1 MKEGIVHKEQ
11 TGLYEKM
18 EDLLT
23 EINGGIFVAS
33 TTEDLGVKQNSLN
46 IAKKAFTQLVSFFP
60 SHQELSQLSKP
71 LIDLDTI
78 EDNEKKL
85 KDLEEREGS

>member
-33 TTEDLGVKQNSLN
+33 TTEDPKVKQNSLN
-46 IAKKAFTQLVSFFP
+46 IAKKAFAQLVHYFR
-60 SHQELSQLSKP
+60 SHQELSQISKP
-71 LIDLDTI
+71 LVGLDMI
-78 EDNEKKL
+78 EDIEKKL